1 MPKRSKSPRA
11 SRRARKA
18 PFAGRNTR
26 STTGCDRPA
35 QLSTLRCRSS
45 SSAFQARTSRKASP
59 RTWKNANRH
68 SLLMRRSNRAIEP
81 ACAAGLTARGR
92 TRRNVAR
99 ASALTARG
107 RPRRNGARAS
117 ALTARG
123 RTRRNV
129 PRASAPSPRGRYILA
144 LLEGAA
150 MKKPTLLAVAIVF
163 TFAAAALA
171 QKQPPSGTATDV
183 TNADLQAALKKTA
196 SARVSDQQLRVVDVD
211 GEYNVA
217 VGILHRAKTDS
228 RPSGALTHEKIT
240 EVYQI
245 ISGNGTLVTGGSLV
259 NPKESPADSEIV
271 KV

>member
-1 MPKRSKSPRA
+1 
-11 SRRARKA
+11 
-18 PFAGRNTR
+18 
-26 STTGCDRPA
+26 
-35 QLSTLRCRSS
+35 
-45 SSAFQARTSRKASP
+45 
-59 RTWKNANRH
+59 
-68 SLLMRRSNRAIEP
+68 
-81 ACAAGLTARGR
+81 
-92 TRRNVAR
+92 
-99 ASALTARG
+99 
-107 RPRRNGARAS
+107 
-117 ALTARG
+117 
-123 RTRRNV
+123 
-129 PRASAPSPRGRYILA
+129 
-144 LLEGAA
+144 

-271 KV
+271 KVLAGPSITGSSIQGGVSRKVGPGDIIVIPPNTPHGFSEITSDQIIYSVVRMDSHKVLPAGYVAK